1 MRKRSAIPERRIWTA
16 GAARLS
22 LKMKP
27 CSRYYWKVTV
37 ATDAD
42 EIITSETQF
51 FETAKMEEPWKGKW
65 ITCDSAEPRHPVFS
79 REIIPEK
86 QVTGA
91 RLYISGLGLY
101 EAYITP
107 KEDGSPQ
114 RIGEEYLTPY
124 CNDYKRWIQYQTYDI
139 TRQISEGGT
148 LSVLLG
154 NGWYKGRFGLNSEG
168 KGGWYGDEWK
178 LIAEIRLDYADGTQE
193 IIGTDETW
201 TVTRSRLTFSNL
213 YDGEHRDDTLEDRE
227 PEQAVAADPPGGKLM
242 ERLSLPVKVQQER
255 TPVELIRTPQGRTGL

>member
-1 MRKRSAIPERRIWTA
+1 MAEDASFEKTVCDTGEADLDSR
-16 GAARLS
+16 AARLS

-201 TVTRSRLTFSNL
+201 TVTREAVSLFPIFTMGNTGTIPWKTGSRSRLL
-213 YDGEHRDDTLEDRE
+213 RRIRPGEN
-227 PEQAVAADPPGGKLM
+227 
-242 ERLSLPVKVQQER
+242 
-255 TPVELIRTPQGRTGL
+255 

>member
-1 MRKRSAIPERRIWTA
+1 M
-16 GAARLS
+16 
-22 LKMKP
+22 
-27 CSRYYWKVTV
+27 
-37 ATDAD
+37 
-42 EIITSETQF
+42 
-51 FETAKMEEPWKGKW
+51 
-65 ITCDSAEPRHPVFS
+65 
-79 REIIPEK
+79 
-86 QVTGA
+86 TGA

-213 YDGEHRDDTLEDRE
+213 YDGEHRDDTLEDRSRSRLLRRIRPGKTDGAPVPSGE
-227 PEQAVAADPPGGKLM
+227 GAAGENACGTDPHA
-242 ERLSLPVKVQQER
+242 
-255 TPVELIRTPQGRTGL
+255 QGRTGL